1 MKSLSLLPFLGKIRL
16 VFAIIGIFLSGNKAR
31 SQDKG
36 VELKFDK
43 YYFIH
48 TINDRLSVKKLV
60 QIFSSFA
67 AIDYKGYFRKIIR
80 GDFRIWLVFLAQF
93 LHFLKK

>member
-16 VFAIIGIFLSGNKAR
+16 VFAIFGIFLSGNKAR
-31 SQDKG
+31 SEDKG

-43 YYFIH
+43 YSFIH
-48 TINDRLSVKKLV
+48 TINDHLSVKKLV

-67 AIDYKGYFRKIIR
+67 AIDHKGYFRKIIR
-80 GDFRIWLVFLAQF
+80 GIFEFGLFS
-93 LHFLKK
+93 